1 MLMKENGFS
10 LLNKKKKA
18 AEIYVVLLLFSERQM
33 QPSSEQK

>member
-10 LLNKKKKA
+10 LLNKKKA